1 MSIDRRLKA
10 LEKKMNISSF
20 QESEQITGNRC
31 KCKKLV
37 KALMIAPE
45 DYEEREEIIN
55 QYRICP
61 DCGKIR
67 KFNVYIFVPD
77 DLEDPDR
84 E

>member
-31 KCKKLV
+31 KCERTKPMLK
-37 KALMIAPE
+37 IAPE

-55 QYRICP
+55 QFRICP
-61 DCGKIR
+61 DCGKPR
-67 KFNVYIFVPD
+67 NFTTLIFMPD
-77 DLEDPDR
+77 DPEDPDR

>member
-1 MSIDRRLKA
+1 MSIDGRLKA

-20 QESEQITGNRC
+20 PESVQIPGNRC
-31 KCKKLV
+31 KCSTLTKPL
-37 KALMIAPE
+37 IIQPE
-45 DYEEREEIIN
+45 DIEKWQEIQN

-67 KFNVYIFVPD
+67 DFRTIIFMPYD
-77 DLEDPDR
+77 PEDPDR